1 MRHLDL
7 KVWVDFFTYV
17 FRRNFFPSSF
27 RNFYCKMLVSLL
39 YHHIVTLLRMYLR
52 TCDLVNSMQSLAGA
66 SRPSLR
72 PKAWSS
78 FSTGIGQQLGGL
90 LLTSSGREALFRYRN
105 QSQQGEPSGSPSP
118 TSHFGHTPV
127 PGKCCIT
134 CVKELHHVYR
144 AFIPNDVIDS

>member
-7 KVWVDFFTYV
+7 KVWVDFFYV
-17 FRRNFFPSSF
+17 FRRRFSFFPSSF
-27 RNFYCKMLVSLL
+27 RKFYYKMLVSL
-39 YHHIVTLLRMYLR
+39 YVCNPTTHLR

-90 LLTSSGREALFRYRN
+90 LLKSFGREALFRYRN
-105 QSQQGEPSGSPSP
+105 QSQQGEPSGRLSA

-127 PGKCCIT
+127 PKKYIT

-144 AFIPNDVIDS
+144 AFIPNDVIDT